1 MRYNSRVATRG
12 VPMTVLD
19 AQAEGAAIAAFVAGR
34 TVPRLFRDT
43 VAARPDAVA
52 LRWKDGDGWGEWT
65 WRDYADRACRVAA
78 GLGSLGVGRGD
89 RVVVL
94 MRNRPEFHV
103 ADVATMLLGATPISI
118 YNSSAAE
125 QLEYLIGHCGATVA
139 IVEGGDYLARML
151 AVRDRLPSVREI
163 VAIDGPGDSA
173 GDDSVR
179 RWSDLVASEPVDL
192 DAAAVVARPEDLA
205 TVIYTSGTTG
215 PPKGVMIDHSNVCWT
230 VECLRRAF
238 GEHDPNGSRIVS
250 YLPMAHIA
258 ERMVSH
264 YQGIAFGYE
273 VTTCPEAGSVA
284 QYLPAVRPQL
294 FFGVPRVWE
303 KIYAGVQAVAAADPA
318 READFRHALEV
329 GAEAA
334 ACRARGEPL
343 SAELAARYAP
353 IEETVLGP
361 VRAFLGLDQVAS
373 AQSGAAPLP
382 VEILEFFRALGLELS
397 EIYGLSETSGPMT
410 WTPFRVRPGTVG
422 PPIPGCEVVLGE
434 DDEVL
439 CRGGNVFRGYLDD
452 PAKTA
457 DAIDGD
463 GWFHSGDI
471 GVFDDAGYLRIVDR
485 KKELIITAGGKNIS
499 PANLEAALKAS
510 PLIGQVCVIGE
521 ARPFVSAL
529 LVLDPEVATAWA
541 ARNGIDATS
550 LAELSRDPRVVAEIE
565 RIVGEA
571 NTHFSQVEQV
581 KKFTLLPEEWSADS
595 EELTPTM
602 KLKRRGVAAKYAAE
616 IEAMY
621 AR

>member
-1 MRYNSRVATRG
+1 
-12 VPMTVLD
+12 
-19 AQAEGAAIAAFVAGR
+19 
-34 TVPRLFRDT
+34 
-43 VAARPDAVA
+43 
-52 LRWKDGDGWGEWT
+52 
-65 WRDYADRACRVAA
+65 
-78 GLGSLGVGRGD
+78 
-89 RVVVL
+89 
-94 MRNRPEFHV
+94 
-103 ADVATMLLGATPISI
+103 MLLGATPISI

-179 RWSDLVASEPVDL
+179 RWSELVASEPVDL

-303 KIYAGVQAVAAADPA
+303 KVYAGVQAVAAADPA

-334 ACRARGEPL
+334 ACRAAGRAALRRARGAVRTRSRRPC
-343 SAELAARYAP
+343 SGR
-353 IEETVLGP
+353 

-373 AQSGAAPLP
+373 AKSGAAPLP
-382 VEILEFFRALGLELS
+382 VEILRVLPRPRA
-397 EIYGLSETSGPMT
+397 
-410 WTPFRVRPGTVG
+410 RAVRDLRPVG
-422 PPIPGCEVVLGE
+422 DVRA
-434 DDEVL
+434 DDV
-439 CRGGNVFRGYLDD
+439 D
-452 PAKTA
+452 PVPRPARHGRTA
-457 DAIDGD
+457 DPG
-463 GWFHSGDI
+463 
-471 GVFDDAGYLRIVDR
+471 LRGR
-485 KKELIITAGGKNIS
+485 
-499 PANLEAALKAS
+499 
-510 PLIGQVCVIGE
+510 
-521 ARPFVSAL
+521 AR
-529 LVLDPEVATAWA
+529 
-541 ARNGIDATS
+541 
-550 LAELSRDPRVVAEIE
+550 
-565 RIVGEA
+565 
-571 NTHFSQVEQV
+571 
-581 KKFTLLPEEWSADS
+581 
-595 EELTPTM
+595 
-602 KLKRRGVAAKYAAE
+602 
-616 IEAMY
+616 
-621 AR
+621 